1 MLYFKP
7 IFIIIVVIFITIS
20 LYSCDLGARR
30 YADLIR
36 EISLEYGVDPAV
48 VLAVSEVESHFDPE
62 AKSSAGAVGLM
73 QLMPDTASWV
83 AKCIPIENY
92 KDEDLFVPETN
103 VRIGVWYLSYL
114 YRVFDESW
122 QVFAAYNAGEGT
134 VKDWISDENFKKE
147 DIPYSETANYV
158 KKVERALKRYGKKK
172 FAAFD

>member
-1 MLYFKP
+1 
-7 IFIIIVVIFITIS
+7 
-20 LYSCDLGARR
+20 
-30 YADLIR
+30 
-36 EISLEYGVDPAV
+36 
-48 VLAVSEVESHFDPE
+48 
-62 AKSSAGAVGLM
+62 M

-114 YRVFDESW
+114 YGVFDESW

-158 KKVERALKRYGKKK
+158 TKVERALKRYGKKK